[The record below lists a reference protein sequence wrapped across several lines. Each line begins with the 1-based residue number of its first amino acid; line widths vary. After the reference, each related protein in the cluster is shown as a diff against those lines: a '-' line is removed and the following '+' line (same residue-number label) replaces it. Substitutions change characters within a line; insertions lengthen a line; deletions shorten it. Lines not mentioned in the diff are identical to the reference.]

1 MHLSAGLPREPR
13 MAQVKEGHLGNLL
26 VSCTYRFK
34 RAHIEQGSKHASSYS
49 FLRTSVVKKN
59 VKNNFLWKLYI
70 AVSSVNEV
78 VKISL
83 LRFCHLIKTVD
94 AV

>member
-34 RAHIEQGSKHASSYS
+34 RAHIEQGSKHASSYT
-49 FLRTSVVKKN
+49 FLRTSVVKKCKKQLS
-59 VKNNFLWKLYI
+59 VEALY
-70 AVSSVNEV
+70 SSEQ
-78 VKISL
+78 
-83 LRFCHLIKTVD
+83 C
-94 AV
+94 